1 MVYLYPD
8 DSPGR
13 WAVSMADGN
22 SWSVHFKHTS
32 VLMATTR
39 TLKMITEIDITQVII
54 IMILRGGED
63 IE

>member
-1 MVYLYPD
+1 
-8 DSPGR
+8 
-13 WAVSMADGN
+13 MADGN